1 MTVAL
6 RGSTSNN
13 AVTAVTTIAQTIPAA
28 TATGDIVIAWAA
40 AALTTPTWTWDRSW
54 GTPTYQPGT
63 AGIDMGVMVRPAIS
77 TDHGQVSTVT
87 CSTAKRLACGMI
99 VLSGASAVD
108 VAPPFANGNSTSMDA
123 GTATPSRDHDCLLTI
138 GVMLSNVSR
147 SSTWTGWPGATA
159 GPVDGNG
166 SAGAGGV
173 EFASYYLLDNGTNT
187 GTPTGT
193 LSTSTSATG
202 NKWLEITLLI
212 TQTAG
217 GATVNGVAALNTQHR
232 LTATAGSSSG
242 ANAFYGVGGV
252 WNTLN
257 TFNGTA
263 AKKWQ

>member
-13 AVTAVTTIAQTIPAA
+13 AVTAVTTVAQTIPAA
-28 TATGDIVIAWAA
+28 TATGDIIIAWAA

-63 AGIDMGVMVRPAIS
+63 TGIDMGVMVRPAIS

-87 CSTAKRLACGMI
+87 SSTAKRLACGMI

-108 VAPPFANGNSTSMDA
+108 VAPPFSNGNSTSVDC
-123 GTATPSRDHDCLLTI
+123 GSATPSRDHDCLLTI

-147 SSTWTGWPGATA
+147 SGTWTGWPSSTA
-159 GPVDGNG
+159 GPQDGNG

-173 EFASYYLLDNGTNT
+173 EFAAYYQLDNGTNT
-187 GTPTGT
+187 GNPTGT
-193 LSTSTSATG
+193 LSQAVSGTG
-202 NKWLEITLLI
+202 NKWLGITLLV

-217 GATVNGVAALNTQHR
+217 GATVNGVVGLTTQHN

-242 ANAFYGVGGV
+242 ANIFYGKTGS
-252 WNTLN
+252 WFTLN

>member
-6 RGSTSNN
+6 RGSTSFRQT
-13 AVTAVTTIAQTIPAA
+13 TAALTIPQTVPAA
-28 TATGDIVIAWAA
+28 TATGDIIIAWAA
-40 AALTTPTWTWDRSW
+40 SATTAPGWTWDRGW
-54 GTPTYQPGT
+54 GAATYNPGT
-63 AGIDMGVMVRPAIS
+63 SGIDMGVLVVPAIS

-87 CSTAKRLACGMI
+87 TGTSKRLACGML

-108 VAPPFANGNSTSMDA
+108 VAPPFANGNSVSMDA
-123 GTATPSRDHDCLLTI
+123 GTVTPTRDHDCLLTI
-138 GVMLSNVSR
+138 GVMLSNASR
-147 SSTWTGWPGATA
+147 ASSWAGWPTSTA
-159 GPVDGNG
+159 GPIDGNG

-173 EFASYYLLDNGTNT
+173 EFAAYYLLDNGTNT

-193 LSTSTSATG
+193 LSTTTSLTG

-217 GATVNGVAALNTQHR
+217 GATVNGAATFSTLHL
-232 LTATAGSSSG
+232 LTATATASSG
-242 ANAFYGVGGV
+242 ANGFYGSGGT
-252 WNTLN
+252 WHNLN